1 MKIFIFIT
9 VFFIANAS
17 AYFGDYKPRKDW
29 NIHKVCKNEKCLE
42 IVEIQNLNPDAKKI
56 LLMPGLFQNAYI
68 FDLLPNKG
76 ISIARYMIEKW
87 NLHPFILHTRGVG
100 SSDYISNSTM
110 DDIAMNDIP
119 RAIDYLYKINGNKKI
134 LVGGHSQGAI
144 TLQASL
150 AGLSNCLL
158 VPCFNPLLA
167 MQRQRKVSKVAL
179 LAGNTAMSF
188 EYKSILEPISHAALK
203 SEILFKLLDEID
215 LNTFTKV
222 TTLVTRTPFWEFL
235 YNRDNVSQAAR
246 DALYKYSVD
255 TSTKGILF
263 QFARGVINK
272 DIRTNK
278 SNFSWPKNNR
288 HIRVPLFQ
296 QTYGDDKLADPIST
310 KRDSFS
316 YIGSR
321 EKRYETIWDR
331 GHEDF
336 FMNQDLHA
344 DLDSVFEFLIR

>member
-1 MKIFIFIT
+1 MKHIILLSL
-9 VFFIANAS
+9 FFIVNVH

-42 IVEIQNLNPDAKKI
+42 LIEIQNHNPSAKKI

-68 FDLLPNKG
+68 FDLIPEKG
-76 ISIARYMIEKW
+76 ISLARYMVEKW

-100 SSDYISNSTM
+100 NSDYIKDSSM
-110 DDIAMNDIP
+110 DEIAMEDIP
-119 RAIDYLYKINGNKKI
+119 AAINYLYKLNGNKKI

-150 AGLSNCLL
+150 AGLSKCLV
-158 VPCFNPLLA
+158 VPCFNPIISRA
-167 MQRQRKVSKVAL
+167 RQRKVEKAVL

-203 SEILFKLLDEID
+203 SRLLFKFLDEID

-222 TTLVTRTPFWEFL
+222 TVLVTRTPFWEFL
-235 YNRDNVSQAAR
+235 YNRDNVTQDAR

-263 QFARGVINK
+263 QFANGVIEK
-272 DIRTNK
+272 DIKTRK
-278 SNFSWPKNNR
+278 SGLSWPKNNR
-288 HIRVPLFQ
+288 NIRVPLFQ

-310 KRDSFS
+310 KRDSYS

-321 EKRYETIWDR
+321 NKQYETIWDR

-336 FMNQDLHA
+336 FMNQDLHS
-344 DLDSVFEFLIR
+344 DLDSVFEFLIN